1 MEITPNTAEYYTQA
15 GRVMKMSHAAS
26 TLADSTSASEGNPS
40 AAVAVAEMFRVKNEL
55 QGLSLAFP

>member
-1 MEITPNTAEYYTQA
+1 MQA

-26 TLADSTSASEGNPS
+26 ALADSTSASEGNPS